1 MPSKKPTRVA
11 KSVRA
16 KSPLRMTATMAGKAV
31 VAIAVC
37 VMAGGIIVAARQSRP
52 TTLPSKDVRVE
63 MSPMPAAPAKAVV
76 ASSRVDSTP
85 VPAEPSPSTTTAAV
99 TLTGCLAREGD
110 GFRLKDTSGT
120 DAPKTRSWKS
130 GFLKKGSATVD
141 VVDPAHSLNLSNQV
155 GRRVSVTG
163 ALDGREMTVRAV
175 RRLSASC
182 SAK

>member
-1 MPSKKPTRVA
+1 MPSKKSTRVS

-16 KSPLRMTATMAGKAV
+16 KSPLRVTANMAGKAV

-37 VMAGGIIVAARQSRP
+37 VMAGGIMVAARQSRP
-52 TTLPSKDVRVE
+52 ATLPSRDVPME
-63 MSPMPAAPAKAVV
+63 MSPMAAAPAKTV
-76 ASSRVDSTP
+76 AASNRADNTP
-85 VPAEPSPSTTTAAV
+85 VSAAPSPSTAAAAV

-141 VVDPAHSLNLSNQV
+141 VVDAAHTLNLSSHV

-163 ALDGREMTVRAV
+163 ALDGREMTARAL
-175 RRLSASC
+175 RRVAASC
-182 SAK
+182 NAK